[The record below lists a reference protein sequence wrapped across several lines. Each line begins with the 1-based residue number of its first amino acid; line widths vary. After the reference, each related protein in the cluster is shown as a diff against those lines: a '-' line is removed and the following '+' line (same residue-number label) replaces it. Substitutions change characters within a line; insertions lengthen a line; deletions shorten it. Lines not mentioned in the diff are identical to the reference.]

1 MELQTDLLTQTAP
14 LPALGYSKSNGNFNS
29 TLEIF
34 KIKNC
39 GNENHSTDSPPLLL
53 RLSRDRADHGEL
65 KEKYKSLIRQLPSKP
80 YLETL
85 SRTYFREVNYEYYPL
100 DEDIFRDH
108 LKDWNNLSFST
119 LSKGPQELTGDLR
132 FFPALLFQMLA
143 LALQFQPLDDDSTF
157 EALKYTTNMSFDDL
171 ASDYS
176 ETGAAI
182 TLLLGKEQ
190 AILVMVQSRILTN
203 IIFTKLWKGSRKL
216 AFAIADYQRRPR
228 NWLTQK
234 FFAPSTGKGAKN
246 ESGKLLV
253 GTATKKNMVDSIH
266 LEY

>member
-1 MELQTDLLTQTAP
+1 MSSPALTEPSGQSRASFTGYVLASFPCSPGNCEISNSPRNFITRQNLASAPSSPSRLSHSEIGQAFATCPASQETQRPQRRHHPMELQTDLLTQTAP

-34 KIKNC
+34 KIKNY

-119 LSKGPQELTGDLR
+119 LSKGPPGADWRPPFLPG
-132 FFPALLFQMLA
+132 
-143 LALQFQPLDDDSTF
+143 
-157 EALKYTTNMSFDDL
+157 
-171 ASDYS
+171 ASIPD
-176 ETGAAI
+176 
-182 TLLLGKEQ
+182 
-190 AILVMVQSRILTN
+190 V
-203 IIFTKLWKGSRKL
+203 GSRTP
-216 AFAIADYQRRPR
+216 ISTPRRR
-228 NWLTQK
+228 
-234 FFAPSTGKGAKN
+234 FH
-246 ESGKLLV
+246 V
-253 GTATKKNMVDSIH
+253 
-266 LEY
+266 